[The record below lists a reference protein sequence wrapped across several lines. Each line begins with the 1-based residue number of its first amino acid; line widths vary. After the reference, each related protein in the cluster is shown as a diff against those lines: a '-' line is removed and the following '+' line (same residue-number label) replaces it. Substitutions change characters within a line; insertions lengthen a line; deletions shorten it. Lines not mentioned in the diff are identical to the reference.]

1 MAAEI
6 LSTVKR
12 FGGRHPFLTRAVA
25 LAACLGLVSLAT
37 APLVEA
43 ELVERGDLF
52 VRFSGGIAPTALPR
66 DHLAPIAVRIE
77 GTVKTLSGS
86 APPALRWISIEI
98 NRGGQIDTQGLPV
111 CRRSRVEAT
120 SSRGA
125 LAACRSALVGEGSY
139 VAGTAFPE
147 QASFPSQGRVVAF
160 NSLDKGHPA
169 ILAHVYGAKPVP
181 TTRIFFFR
189 IHRRRGTF
197 GTTLTASL
205 PPSINR
211 YGYLK
216 RISLNLFRVFHY
228 RGRAHSYLSAA
239 CAAPAGFPGAVF
251 PFARAAMAFEDGRKL
266 ASTLTRSCQVAGG

>member
-1 MAAEI
+1 MFR
-6 LSTVKR
+6 K
-12 FGGRHPFLTRAVA
+12 RAVA
-25 LAACLGLVSLAT
+25 LVACAALVSLVAAT
-37 APLVEA
+37 PSGA

-52 VRFSGGIAPTALPR
+52 VRFSGGIAPTSLPR
-66 DHLAPIAVRIE
+66 DHRAPIAVRIK

-86 APPALRWISIEI
+86 TPPALRWISIAI

-111 CRRSRVEAT
+111 CHRSQVEAT

-147 QASFPSQGRVVAF
+147 QASFPSSGHVVAF
-160 NSLDKGHPA
+160 NSVDDGRPA

-189 IHRRRGTF
+189 IRHQRGTF

-216 RISLNLFRVFHY
+216 EISLNLFRVY
-228 RGRAHSYLSAA
+228 RYKKQVHSYLSAA

-266 ASTLTRSCQVAGG
+266 ASTLTRSCQVVGG

>member
-1 MAAEI
+1 MRAAS
-6 LSTVKR
+6 LVAC
-12 FGGRHPFLTRAVA
+12 LA
-25 LAACLGLVSLAT
+25 LALLAA
-37 APLVEA
+37 APLAHA

-66 DHLAPIAVRIE
+66 DHLAPIAIRFK

-86 APPALRWISIEI
+86 TPPALRWISIGI
-98 NRGGQIDTQGLPV
+98 NRGGRIDTHGLPV
-111 CRRSRVEAT
+111 CRRSQVEAT
-120 SSRGA
+120 TSRGA
-125 LAACRSALVGEGSY
+125 LLACRSALVGEGSY

-147 QASFPSQGRVVAF
+147 QASFPSRGRVVAF
-160 NSLDKGHPA
+160 NSVEDGHQA

-189 IHRRRGTF
+189 IHHRRGTF

-216 RISLNLFRVFHY
+216 QISLDLFRVFRY
-228 RGRAHSYLSAA
+228 RGRERSYLSAA
-239 CAAPAGFPGAVF
+239 CAAPPGFSGAAF

-266 ASTLTRSCQVAGG
+266 ASTLTRSCRVRR

>member
-1 MAAEI
+1 
-6 LSTVKR
+6 VNR
-12 FGGRHPFLTRAVA
+12 FGRRSRLRTRIAA
-25 LAACLGLVSLAT
+25 LAACAALASLA
-37 APLVEA
+37 AASPSRA

-52 VRFSGGIAPTALPR
+52 VRFSGGIAPTTLPR
-66 DHLAPIAVRIE
+66 DHLAPIAVRVK

-86 APPALRWISIEI
+86 RPPALRWISIEI
-98 NRGGQIDTQGLPV
+98 NRGGQIDTEGLPV
-111 CRRSRVEAT
+111 CRRWQVEAT

-147 QASFPSQGRVVAF
+147 QASFPSRGRVVAF
-160 NSLDKGHPA
+160 NSLDDGRPA

-189 IHRRRGTF
+189 IHHRRGTF

-216 RISLNLFRVFHY
+216 QISLDLFRVFRY
-228 RGRAHSYLSAA
+228 RGRVHSYLSAA

-266 ASTLTRSCQVAGG
+266 ASTLTRSCQVSE